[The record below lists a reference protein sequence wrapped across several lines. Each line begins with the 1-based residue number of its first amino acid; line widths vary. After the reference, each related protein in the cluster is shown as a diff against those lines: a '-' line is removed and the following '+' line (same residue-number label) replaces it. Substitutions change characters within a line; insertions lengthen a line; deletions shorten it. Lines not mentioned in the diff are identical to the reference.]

1 MLARLTLKRGE
12 LLGAAS
18 AVLLLI
24 SMFALE
30 WYGVDG
36 IPGRTR
42 KLSYAID
49 GWNALTVG
57 RWVLVATIVV
67 TVASA
72 LLHVSQRAHGAK
84 TDTGPVVAVF
94 GWLTAGL
101 LIYRVLINLPAPSE
115 IVDQKA
121 GALVGLACGLGIAL
135 GGSELLRD
143 ELQQERVAN

>member
-1 MLARLTLKRGE
+1 MLARLRLTRGE
-12 LLGAAS
+12 GLS
-18 AVLLLI
+18 AVCATALLV

-42 KLSYAID
+42 KLAYSVDA
-49 GWNALTVG
+49 WNSLSVG
-57 RWVLVATIVV
+57 RWVLLATIVV
-67 TVASA
+67 TIGSA
-72 LLHVSQRAHGAK
+72 LLHVSQRGHGAK
-84 TDTGPVVAVF
+84 TDTGPVVATF

-115 IVDQKA
+115 IVDQKI

-135 GGSELLRD
+135 GGSEALRE
-143 ELQQERVAN
+143 ELERG